1 MHENLQDNECEI
13 IVHVLWEELSTGS
26 RKSLHHTSH
35 DPLLLECPHL
45 SYQLTHDC
53 YGIYQVEQIFVDQY
67 ELTEA
72 LPGDNIK
79 MKIKGVEDD
88 QLRNGFVIC
97 RKENMC
103 RPCRYVLHLLAA
115 K

>member
-1 MHENLQDNECEI
+1 M
-13 IVHVLWEELSTGS
+13 
-26 RKSLHHTSH
+26 
-35 DPLLLECPHL
+35 
-45 SYQLTHDC
+45 
-53 YGIYQVEQIFVDQY
+53 DQY

-79 MKIKGVEDD
+79 MKIKGIDEE

-103 RPCRYVLHLLAA
+103 RPCRYISMSQILILSITNLPEHVCAHP
-115 K
+115 